1 MDAFSYL
8 SVLLSII
15 LGLAITQTLKGVR
28 GAVLARALVV
38 PYWPTFVLAG
48 FLLMVDVQTWWSMFG
63 MRAITNWTFPMFAVV
78 LLQTVVLYMLAALVL
93 PDFFGEKTIDL
104 RAHYFG
110 HRRIFYGL
118 LLALLAVSFGKDFIL
133 GGLPPER
140 SNWVFHLCFASI
152 TLVGLT
158 TAREWCHK
166 LLAAAMP
173 ILMVVYIGL
182 LFARLR

>member
-15 LGLAITQTLKGVR
+15 LGLAITQILKGVR
-28 GAVLARALVV
+28 GVVLARAIVV
-38 PYWPTFVLAG
+38 PYWPTFVLVA
-48 FLLMVDVQTWWSMFG
+48 FLLVLDVQSWWSMFG
-63 MRAITNWTFPMFAVV
+63 MRLITTWTFSMFAVV

-93 PDFFGEKTIDL
+93 PDFFGEKTVDL

-118 LLALLAVSFGKDFIL
+118 FLALLLVSFAKEFVL
-133 GGLPPER
+133 GGSPPETT
-140 SNWVFHLCFASI
+140 NWAFHLCFAIVSMF
-152 TLVGLT
+152 GLL

-166 LLAAAMP
+166 LLVLVMP
-173 ILMVVYIGL
+173 VLMLIYIGL
-182 LFARLR
+182 LFARLH